1 MSEHSCIPRIWCTRP
16 VSALLWAAA
25 ATASATPASD
35 YPTAARVEYVQECMY
50 RGGRNADL
58 YKCAC
63 VIDWLAE
70 RLTYDQFVEAATFAR
85 YSSLGGEGGGIFRD
99 TPEARERAK
108 LYRTLETAAYR
119 HCGLGAAP

>member
-1 MSEHSCIPRIWCTRP
+1 MPRIRYTGP
-16 VSALLWAAA
+16 VGALLWAAA
-25 ATASATPASD
+25 ATAPATPAND

-70 RLTYDQFVEAATFAR
+70 RLTYAQFVEAATFAR
-85 YSSLGGEGGGIFRD
+85 YASLGGKGGGIFRD
-99 TPEARERAK
+99 TQEARERAK
-108 LYRTLETAAYR
+108 QYRTLEAAAYQ

>member
-1 MSEHSCIPRIWCTRP
+1 MPRLRYTGP
-16 VSALLWAAA
+16 AGALLWAAA
-25 ATASATPASD
+25 ATAAATPAND
-35 YPTAARVEYVQECMY
+35 YPTTARVEYVQECMY

-63 VIDWLAE
+63 AIDWLAE

-85 YSSLGGEGGGIFRD
+85 YSSLGGAGGGIFRD

-108 LYRTLETAAYR
+108 QYRTLEAAAYR

>member
-1 MSEHSCIPRIWCTRP
+1 MPRIWYAAL
-16 VSALLWAAA
+16 VGALLWGAA
-25 ATASATPASD
+25 ATAPATPAND

-58 YKCAC
+58 YECSC

-108 LYRTLETAAYR
+108 QYRTLQATAYR
-119 HCGLGAAP
+119 HCGLGVAP